1 MQLIHNLININNCC
15 LCLSNR
21 RQMQLLPPL
30 HLWPICCLCL
40 SNRRQMQP
48 FSPMPLGPPCCLC
61 LSNRR
66 QMQQDKMQPAELSS
80 CLCLSNRR
88 QMQHLWLSHHIDQ
101 SCLCLSNRRQM
112 QLKWLKCL
120 ILICFVPF
128 FFNINSFLLDYL
140 KCKSRCCK
148 LIASLIF
155 IERFW
160 WISIILFACFWFF
173 ISILSSG
180 LSLAVSNSL

>member
-1 MQLIHNLININNCC
+1 MCLSNRRQMQLRLLVVEHLRRCLCLSNRRQMQRSPWTVEAILCC

-21 RQMQLLPPL
+21 RQMQLNKWR
-30 HLWPICCLCL
+30 HGRWV
-40 SNRRQMQP
+40 
-48 FSPMPLGPPCCLC
+48 
-61 LSNRR
+61 
-66 QMQQDKMQPAELSS
+66 
-80 CLCLSNRR
+80 
-88 QMQHLWLSHHIDQ
+88 

-112 QLKWLKCL
+112 QLSISALGSVNGCLCLSNRRQMQPKWLKCL

-128 FFNINSFLLDYL
+128 FFNINSFLSDYL

-160 WISIILFACFWFF
+160 WISIILFASFRFF
-173 ISILSSG
+173 IIILSLG
-180 LSLAVSNSL
+180 LSFSVSNSP

>member
-1 MQLIHNLININNCC
+1 MQLIIHSLI
-15 LCLSNR
+15 
-21 RQMQLLPPL
+21 Q
-30 HLWPICCLCL
+30 
-40 SNRRQMQP
+40 
-48 FSPMPLGPPCCLC
+48 FVCCLC

-66 QMQQDKMQPAELSS
+66 QMQQPAASCPYRIG

-88 QMQHLWLSHHIDQ
+88 QMQLKSSVLNAPLGCLCLSNRRQMQQITLLAIN
-101 SCLCLSNRRQM
+101 SYRCLCLSNRRQM

-128 FFNINSFLLDYL
+128 FFNINSFLSDYL

-160 WISIILFACFWFF
+160 WISIILFASFRFF
-173 ISILSSG
+173 IIILSLG
-180 LSLAVSNSL
+180 LSFSVSNSP